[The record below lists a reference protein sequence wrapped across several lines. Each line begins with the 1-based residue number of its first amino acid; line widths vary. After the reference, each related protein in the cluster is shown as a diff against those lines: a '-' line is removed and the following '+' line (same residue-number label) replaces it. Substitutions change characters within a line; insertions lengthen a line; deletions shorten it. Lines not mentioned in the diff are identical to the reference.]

1 MNRADLDAF
10 RIDIQFLKE
19 SLSKLLAEEE
29 YLTVDEAAQFLKV
42 SYHMMY
48 DKRFQT
54 KIPHIEVNSI
64 EEISLNKAAKILHRS
79 TRFITYEVQAGRL
92 KAIKYRDKSRRLRYR
107 LRLSDIKEYQK
118 TRETR
123 DLKLEYSGP
132 TTEEICNSIFNNN
145 RKVQ

>member
-29 YLTVDEAAQFLKV
+29 YLTVDEAA
-42 SYHMMY
+42 
-48 DKRFQT
+48 
-54 KIPHIEVNSI
+54 
-64 EEISLNKAAKILHRS
+64 KILHRS

-107 LRLSDIKEYQK
+107 FRLSEIKEYQK

>member
-1 MNRADLDAF
+1 MLVSMQMLNEKLNRIEQMLE
-10 RIDIQFLKE
+10 RFL
-19 SLSKLLAEEE
+19 EEN
-29 YLTVDEAAQFLKV
+29 
-42 SYHMMY
+42 
-48 DKRFQT
+48 
-54 KIPHIEVNSI
+54 EVNSI

-107 LRLSDIKEYQK
+107 FRLSDIKEYQK